1 MNGQHNTRFE
11 IDIYF
16 FSLCIFAAT
25 ANQFPLGKQ
34 LSYQL
39 SNDVFVHDF
48 KGGKP
53 IAYRLN
59 GIVKVASIFDDAESK
74 LLEFSFESPELHVRP
89 HGSMSQTEFKFH
101 RSPLD
106 NYKNNAFYGIW
117 SLGNISEIYVD
128 TAEETA
134 MVNLKK
140 SIVGLFQR
148 KTTEGVFIEEDASG
162 VCNVEYR
169 DTSHTSSRKIKRD
182 CSSSKKVI
190 GFERFEQPLRVAV
203 QNHRSTE
210 YKYLPDGN
218 FDSIESRDYF
228 FVALEANRKI
238 GGSVD
243 SFVKLQTD
251 ETISDVKPIDNKSAK
266 EYLLTLK
273 KYKSESLQSEPLIDA
288 LPTKQNLKKVIKQNL
303 DNLNVANL
311 GTLNAANA
319 FIELLPLVRQANKVE
334 LVQILKSNSLLE
346 RKVRKVGN
354 LNHLFI
360 QFIQIYFIQ
369 QAQSLDLL
377 GAVQTVETHEAVKE
391 TIDLSGEE
399 EIDNIERYLQALA
412 ISTRPNETVINDLL
426 HLLATSKSIN
436 AKVKLSL
443 INALG
448 SMAYRFAHAPKRSY
462 SAEVVQKVETHLT
475 ESLLA
480 CKDSECYAS
489 YLNGLRNLQSA
500 DSIDKLIA
508 FIEHPERSVAVA
520 AAKALK
526 AYPASIWNRHYI
538 GMLEN
543 IFHQS
548 NRRYDSS
555 TRTLILD
562 VLLKTKLSFDQVK
575 RLVLHLKL
583 DDKSFEVK
591 KYLLEQITM
600 VAAENREF
608 DAMIQQII
616 LSDSTL
622 NNYHIAGQKG
632 LSTAI
637 SRKYSIQSPF
647 NGTLTSV
654 QEIFG
659 GVLKRGI
666 VDMTVDTPNN
676 QYTLFTVSIPNII
689 FLAFPSAD

>member
-1 MNGQHNTRFE
+1 M
-11 IDIYF
+11 
-16 FSLCIFAAT
+16 
-25 ANQFPLGKQ
+25 
-34 LSYQL
+34 

-59 GIVKVASIFDDAESK
+59 GVVRVATIFEDGESK
-74 LLEFSFESPELHVRP
+74 LLEFSLESPELHVRP
-89 HGSMSQTEFKFH
+89 HGSLSQTEFKFH

-106 NYKNNAFYGIW
+106 NYKNNAFYSIW
-117 SLGNISEIYVD
+117 SQGNISEIYVD

-140 SIVGLFQR
+140 AIVGLFQR
-148 KTTEGVFIEEDASG
+148 KTSEGNFDEEDASG

-169 DTSHTSSRKIKRD
+169 DTSHTSSRKTKRN
-182 CSSSKKVI
+182 CSLSKKVV

-228 FVALEANRKI
+228 SVALEANRKL

-243 SFVKLQTD
+243 SFVMLQTD
-251 ETISDVKPIDNKSAK
+251 ETISDVTPIASKSAK

-273 KYKSESLQSEPLIDA
+273 KYKSESIQSEPLIDA
-288 LPTKQNLKKVIKQNL
+288 VPAKQSLKKVIKQNL
-303 DNLNVANL
+303 DNLDVVNL

-319 FIELLPLVRQANKVE
+319 FIELLPLVRKANKVE
-334 LVQILKSNSLLE
+334 LIQILKSNSLLE
-346 RKVRKVGN
+346 RKVRKILIFNNFPFN
-354 LNHLFI
+354 LFEFRFN
-360 QFIQIYFIQ
+360 Q
-369 QAQSLDLL
+369 QAQLLDLL
-377 GAVQTVETHEAVKE
+377 GAAQTVDTHEAVKE
-391 TIDLSGEE
+391 GLNLSGEE

-426 HLLATSKSIN
+426 KLLANSESIN
-436 AKVKLSL
+436 AKVKLTL

-462 SAEVVQKVETHLT
+462 SAEVVQKVETHLM

-480 CKDSECYAS
+480 CKDSECYEC

-500 DSIDKLIA
+500 DVIDKLIA

-526 AYPASIWNRHYI
+526 AYPASIWNRYYVE
-538 GMLEN
+538 MLEN

-555 TRTLILD
+555 TRTLVLD
-562 VLLKTKLSFDQVK
+562 VLLKTKLSFEQVK
-575 RLVLHLKL
+575 RLLLHLKS
-583 DDKSFEVK
+583 DDKAFEVK

-600 VAAENREF
+600 FAAENREF
-608 DAMIQQII
+608 DAIVQEII

-622 NNYHIAGQKG
+622 NNYHVVGQKG

-676 QYTLFTVSIPNII
+676 QYSLFTVSIAKKLFVSCMRCLIEG
-689 FLAFPSAD
+689 